1 MKKTLVA
8 WLVLLGLAGCT
19 ASQVQ
24 TAVAEGQLICA
35 NGPTAVAMFSTTGA
49 AILAQGATKKAV
61 TDVCSLIGGVAVSP
75 PAAGGV
81 QSVTVALP
89 PSISIPL
96 KS

>member
-8 WLVLLGLAGCT
+8 GLAALALAGCT

-24 TAVAEGQLICA
+24 TAVSEGQLVCA
-35 NGPTAVAMFSTTGA
+35 VGPTAVAMSSTSGA
-49 AILAQGATKKAV
+49 AILAQGATKQAV
-61 TDVCSLIGGVAVSP
+61 NDVCGLIGGIAVSP
-75 PAAGGV
+75 PASGV

-89 PSISIPL
+89 PSILIPL